1 MLTRWGGGS
10 PGAALRLALPL
21 VAALVITVAPMGA
34 SPAGPARAATGPIQH
49 VVVIYQ
55 ENHSFDNILGRWCV
69 QSGRCDGVT
78 TGRLHDGTTI
88 PLSKASDLVAH
99 VDHSREAQTTAIEG
113 GAMDGFDLLLGCDQT
128 AGYACYSQY
137 TPKQIPNVIALARSF
152 AVSDATF
159 ETSLAASWASHL
171 SLVSSTPDLFW
182 GDNPQT
188 SQFHKPGPGWGCDSF
203 QDALWGPNAQ
213 SLQTVPAC
221 VPDQNG
227 EGPYRSSPVA
237 YVPTIMDRLDAAGL
251 SWKLYAGGGPTQR
264 SKSSGYIWE
273 VCPTF
278 AECLNGPQKADWT
291 AASQVVADATSGT
304 LPNVSFVTPTPVN
317 SQHDPNSMLGGDNWI
332 GSVVSAIE
340 RGPDWGSTAIFITW
354 DDCGCFYDHVNPLQY
369 NSHWGIR
376 VPTVIVSPLSGC
388 AMSIAGTRRRRRTKP
403 RAGSHSVR

>member
-1 MLTRWGGGS
+1 MGGS
-10 PGAALRLALPL
+10 P
-21 VAALVITVAPMGA
+21 
-34 SPAGPARAATGPIQH
+34 AGTARAATGPIQH

-55 ENHSFDNILGRWCV
+55 ENHSFDNVLGRWCV
-69 QSGRCDGVT
+69 QSGRCDGAT

-99 VDHSREAQTTAIEG
+99 VDHSREAQTTAIDG

-203 QDALWGPNAQ
+203 QDAPWGPNAQ

-227 EGPYRSSPVA
+227 KGPYRSSPVA

-251 SWKLYAGGGPTQR
+251 SWRLYAGGGPTER
-264 SKSSGYIWE
+264 DKAGGYIWE

-278 AECLNGPQKADWT
+278 AECLDGPQRHAD
-291 AASQVVADATSGT
+291 SGE
-304 LPNVSFVTPTPVN
+304 LPARPELHAGRG
-317 SQHDPNSMLGGDNWI
+317 QLDRQRG
-332 GSVVSAIE
+332 E
-340 RGPDWGSTAIFITW
+340 R
-354 DDCGCFYDHVNPLQY
+354 H
-369 NSHWGIR
+369 
-376 VPTVIVSPLSGC
+376 
-388 AMSIAGTRRRRRTKP
+388 
-403 RAGSHSVR
+403 RAGPGLGEHRHLHHVGRLWVLLRPRLATAGPGRAGPHDHRQPLGQARIHRPHHRVVRLDARVHRAHLQPPPALVRGWERL